1 VVEAAVVAEVS
12 EPVADNAVAEV
23 PAEVAATEVVAV
35 TEELTPET
43 EEKE

>member
-1 VVEAAVVAEVS
+1 VTTDVVPETAANE
-12 EPVADNAVAEV
+12 AVAEV
-23 PAEVAATEVVAV
+23 PSEVAATEVVAV